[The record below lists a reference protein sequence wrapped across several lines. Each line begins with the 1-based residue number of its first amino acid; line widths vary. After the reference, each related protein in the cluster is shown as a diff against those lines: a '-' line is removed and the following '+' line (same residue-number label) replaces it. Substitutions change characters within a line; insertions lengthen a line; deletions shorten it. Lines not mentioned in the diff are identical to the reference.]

1 MSKKTLHSLLALAVL
16 LTLCSCHNTSKFV
29 YLQDM
34 EMGIGYPYDVKR
46 EPVIHIN
53 DRLNI
58 TVSCNNPEL
67 AIPFNGG
74 GGSVQVDGS
83 GNVSSRAVVSSREG
97 YRVDVD
103 GNIQF
108 PILGKIHVEGKK
120 VSDVTNEI
128 KQLIIDGKYI
138 KDPMV
143 SLDFLNFRYTVLG
156 AVGSTGTYNV
166 TDGRI
171 TLLDAIAKA
180 GDVGRNGRVDR
191 VHVIREEGGE
201 RVEFVHDLRSKD
213 VFDSPCYYL
222 QQNDI
227 VYVEPRYLKQDSSD
241 TAWKYIT
248 FLVSLISAACS
259 VIWVTRN

>member
-1 MSKKTLHSLLALAVL
+1 MLLVVTAA
-16 LTLCSCHNTSKFV
+16 LTLCSCHNTKKFV

-34 EMGIGYPYDVKR
+34 EMGIGYPYDVKK
-46 EPVIHIN
+46 EAVVHIN

-58 TVSCNNPEL
+58 TVTCNNPEL
-67 AIPFNGG
+67 AIPFNG

-83 GNVSSRAVVSSREG
+83 GNVSSRTASNQNG
-97 YRVDVD
+97 YRVDLD

-108 PILGKIHVEGKK
+108 PILGTLHVDGMK
-120 VSDVTNEI
+120 VSEVTGMI
-128 KQLIIDGKYI
+128 KQLIIEGKYI

-171 TLLDAIAKA
+171 TLLDAVAKA
-180 GDVGRNGRVDR
+180 GDVARNGRIDR

-213 VFDSPCYYL
+213 IFDSPCYYL

-227 VYVEPRYLKQDSSD
+227 VYVEPRYRKSDSSD
-241 TAWKYIT
+241 NAWKYIT
-248 FLVSLISAACS
+248 FLVSLVSAACS
-259 VIWVTRN
+259 FIWATKN

>member
-1 MSKKTLHSLLALAVL
+1 MSKRKLHVLLAATLL
-16 LTLCSCHNTSKFV
+16 LTLCSCHNSRKFV

-46 EPVIHIN
+46 EAVVHIN

-58 TVSCNNPEL
+58 NVTCNNPEL

-74 GGSVQVDGS
+74 GSVQVDGN
-83 GNVSSRAVVSSREG
+83 GNVSARSAGTGNTG
-97 YRVDVD
+97 YRVDLD

-108 PILGKIHVEGKK
+108 PILGKLHVDGMK
-120 VSDVTNEI
+120 VSEVTSMI
-128 KQLIIDGKYI
+128 KQMIIDGKYI

-143 SLDFLNFRYTVLG
+143 NLEFLNFRYTVLG

-166 TDGRI
+166 DDGRI
-171 TLLDAIAKA
+171 TLIEAVAKA
-180 GDVGRNGRVDR
+180 GDVSRNGRVDR

-213 VFDSPCYYL
+213 IFDSPCYYL

-227 VYVEPRYLKQDSSD
+227 VYVEPRYRKSD
-241 TAWKYIT
+241 GSDNAWKYIT
-248 FLVSLISAACS
+248 FLVSLVSAACS
-259 VIWVTRN
+259 VIWATKN